1 MGFMKRF
8 LSCLLCLLL
17 FVFVSHVADAG
28 LSAYG
33 KKRVWSY
40 VLSDQNPARDLYS
53 RDGEILNPNLGSKEL
68 GYIHIAAQEISRI
81 NNFINIFR
89 IIQQIFLCSFF
100 VFLWLGIGAVKCRA
114 SK

>member
-17 FVFVSHVADAG
+17 LVLVSHIADSG

-33 KKRVWSY
+33 KKRVSSY

-53 RDGEILNPNLGSKEL
+53 RDGEILNPNLGSTEI
-68 GYIHIAAQEISRI
+68 GYIHTAVQEISRI

-89 IIQQIFLCSFF
+89 IIQQTFICSIFA
-100 VFLWLGIGAVKCRA
+100 FLWLGIGAVKCRA